1 MFRKGA
7 SSIPAE
13 YDSPPAVIRGMTV
26 HTIAEEEET
35 ASKSRKSE
43 II

>member
-7 SSIPAE
+7 GSTQ
-13 YDSPPAVIRGMTV
+13 YDNPLAVIRGMTA
-26 HTIAEEEET
+26 HTVAEEEKT
-35 ASKSRKSE
+35 TSKSRKSE